1 MLESTPVII
10 GLTIIL
16 AAIIGGVIGS
26 LLSKSK
32 GDDMENANSSH
43 TFHIDSNTGIVSDIT

>member
-1 MLESTPVII
+1 MFEITPVII

-16 AAIIGGVIGS
+16 AAIIGGVVGS
-26 LLSKSK
+26 LISKAKSNNI
-32 GDDMENANSSH
+32 ESSSSTH

>member
-10 GLTIIL
+10 ALTIIL

-26 LLSKSK
+26 ILSKSK
-32 GDDMENANSSH
+32 DDDIESSSSNH

>member
-26 LLSKSK
+26 ILSKSK
-32 GDDMENANSSH
+32 SDDIENANSTH

>member
-1 MLESTPVII
+1 MLELTPVMIVLII
-10 GLTIIL
+10 IFS
-16 AAIIGGVIGS
+16 AIIGGIIGS

-32 GDDMENANSSH
+32 NNNMESSNSTH

>member
-10 GLTIIL
+10 ALTIIL

-26 LLSKSK
+26 ILSKSK
-32 GDDMENANSSH
+32 DDDIESSSSTH

>member
-10 GLTIIL
+10 ALTIIL
-16 AAIIGGVIGS
+16 AAIIGGIIGS
-26 LLSKSK
+26 ILSKSK
-32 GDDMENANSSH
+32 SNDTEDSSSNH

>member
-10 GLTIIL
+10 GLTIIFS
-16 AAIIGGVIGS
+16 AIIGGVIGS

-32 GDDMENANSSH
+32 GDDIENANSTH

>member
-10 GLTIIL
+10 ALTIIL
-16 AAIIGGVIGS
+16 SAIIGGVIGS

-32 GDDMENANSSH
+32 GDDIENKNSTH

>member
-1 MLESTPVII
+1 MLESTPIII

-26 LLSKSK
+26 LLSKLKSNNIE
-32 GDDMENANSSH
+32 DINSNH
-43 TFHIDSNTGIVSDIT
+43 TFHIDRNTGIVSDIT

>member
-10 GLTIIL
+10 SLIIIL

-32 GDDMENANSSH
+32 GDDMESSSSTH